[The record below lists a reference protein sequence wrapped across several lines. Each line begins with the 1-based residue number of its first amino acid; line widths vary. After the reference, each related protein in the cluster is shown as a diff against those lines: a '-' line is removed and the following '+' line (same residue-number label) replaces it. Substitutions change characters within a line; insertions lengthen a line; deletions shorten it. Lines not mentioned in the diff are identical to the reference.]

1 MFGEAQAMGAVL
13 SALLAGFATLF
24 RSHLALQL
32 EILALRHQLAIYRRT
47 VKRPRIR
54 PGDRMF
60 WSWLSRRW
68 AKWREALVFVQPATV
83 ISWQRKRFRDHWA
96 RMSRAGKPG
105 RPPIRKEIRELI
117 RKISGANPLWGTP
130 RIIGELGK
138 LGIDVAKSTVDKYR
152 VRSRKPSS
160 PTWKAFLKNHVT
172 DLVSIDF
179 FIVPTIRFKLLF
191 VLIVLSH
198 ARRTVI
204 HFNVTENPT
213 AQWTAQQIIEAFP
226 WDSAPKY
233 LLRDRDAI
241 YRSAFQQRVHGMGI
255 EQVLSAPRSPW
266 QNPFVERLIG
276 TLRRDCLDHVI
287 VLNDRHLR
295 RIVARYV
302 DYYHDWR
309 THLSLSM
316 DAPNPRAVH
325 RPDRGRVVEIAELGG
340 LHHHYERIA
349 A

>member
-1 MFGEAQAMGAVL
+1 MPPVVYAIL
-13 SALLAGFATLF
+13 SALSTLF
-24 RSHLALQL
+24 RSQL
-32 EILALRHQLAIYRRT
+32 SLRAENIALRHQVAIYQRT
-47 VKRPRIR
+47 VKRPIIR
-54 PGDRMF
+54 PEDRIL

-68 AKWREALVFVQPATV
+68 AGWREVLVFVQPETV
-83 ISWQRKRFRDHWA
+83 IAWQRKRFRDHWV
-96 RMSRAGKPG
+96 RLSGAGKPG
-105 RPPIRKEIRELI
+105 RPAISEEIRELI

-130 RIIGELGK
+130 RIVGELGK
-138 LGIDVAKSTVDKYR
+138 LGIQVAKSTVDKYR
-152 VRSRKPSS
+152 VPPGKAPS
-160 PTWKAFLKNHVT
+160 PTWKAFLKNHVH

-179 FIVPTIRFKLLF
+179 LIVPTIRFKLLF
-191 VLIVLSH
+191 VLIVLAHS
-198 ARRTVI
+198 RRKVL
-204 HFNVTENPT
+204 HFNVTANPT
-213 AQWTAQQIIEAFP
+213 AQWTAQQIVEAFP

-241 YRSAFQQRVHGMGI
+241 YGGEFRKRIHAMGI

-287 VLNDRHLR
+287 ALNERQLR
-295 RIVARYV
+295 RVVARYL

-316 DAPNPRAVH
+316 DAPNPRMVH
-325 RPDRGRVVEIAELGG
+325 PPDRGRVVEVADVGG
-340 LHHHYERIA
+340 LHHHYERLA

>member
-24 RSHLALQL
+24 RSRLALQL
-32 EILALRHQLAIYRRT
+32 EILALRHQLTIYERT

-54 PGDRMF
+54 PADRMF

-96 RMSRAGKPG
+96 RLSGARKAG
-105 RPPIRKEIRELI
+105 RPRISEEVRELI
-117 RKISGANPLWGTP
+117 RTISSANPLWGTP
-130 RIIGELGK
+130 RIVGELGK
-138 LGIDVAKSTVDKYR
+138 LGIEVAKSTVDKYH
-152 VRSRKPSS
+152 VRSRNAPS
-160 PTWKAFLKNHVT
+160 PTWKAFLKSHLNE
-172 DLVSIDF
+172 LVSIDF
-179 FIVPTIRFKLLF
+179 LVVPTIRFKLLY
-191 VLIVLSH
+191 VLIVLAHS
-198 ARRTVI
+198 RRKVL
-204 HFNVTENPT
+204 HFNVTSHPT
-213 AQWTAQQIIEAFP
+213 ALWTAQQLVEAFP

-241 YRSAFQQRVHGMGI
+241 YGGEFRKRIHAMGI

-276 TLRRDCLDHVI
+276 TLRRDCLDHV
-287 VLNDRHLR
+287 VALNERHLR
-295 RIVARYV
+295 RMIARYL

-309 THLSLSM
+309 TQLSLSM
-316 DAPNPRAVH
+316 DAPNPRVVH
-325 RPDRGRVVEIAELGG
+325 PPDRGRVVAFPELGG
-340 LHHHYERIA
+340 LHHHYERLA